1 MDAACTN
8 EQPSTS
14 TASKQVK
21 INDSANKS
29 ATINTATATAARE
42 HAAQVATRTPTL
54 AQIGKQ
60 TSHNFR
66 LSQISDSGAE
76 SGDEQTR
83 LIRSPSAR
91 PHKFIII
98 PNTPPT
104 PTGTAAGSNSK
115 ESTPP
120 FRQTISTSSLSALA
134 AAVQKTPA
142 SGQQPLQRARSVARQ
157 LSASGATFN
166 TTSPLPAAVPV
177 QSPPTLA
184 TTVNQPLLAPQA
196 ALLHSTPAKLLT
208 RSTPQ
213 SQSDVVHQP
222 SNKTTNTKAA
232 TAAATTTTMAALL
245 NNNSAGVTFTIEDCE
260 SDSCGGYDSS
270 GSAVGLGAGG
280 YGVHRAGHEATAAI
294 SSIKSA
300 PKLTPGFAI
309 AGTQTPL
316 SSSTTTLVTAT
327 TAPSATAGPP
337 FYRSVLSPS
346 ETSPYLQSF
355 SRGRSERSSMRSVVS
370 AYIPGSQDP
379 LSDALAQYEIME
391 QQQQQQQ
398 HYLRPS
404 HSGKDLSASSSFI
417 FRDQVANQIYSDVT
431 SVRSLASIGIG
442 STDGRR
448 LVIRRVPHTPHE
460 LFNMVHPPT
469 PPLPGVDDDDN
480 DSFLDASD
488 DAANLKPR
496 QQHWANKMQFVLAC
510 IGYSVGLG
518 NVWRFPYMCYKSG
531 GGVFLVPYCIIL
543 FICSIPLLF
552 MELSIGQ
559 YTGRGPIGALGQLCP
574 LFKGAGLAS
583 VVVSFLMS
591 TYYSVI
597 IGYSIYYFFTSFR
610 PDMPWIDCNNR
621 WNTPD
626 CWVPQRTKDVFAPN
640 TSRTPSE
647 EFFE

>member
-91 PHKFIII
+91 
-98 PNTPPT
+98 
-104 PTGTAAGSNSK
+104 SNSK

-222 SNKTTNTKAA
+222 YSSSNNN
-232 TAAATTTTMAALL
+232 TMAALL
-245 NNNSAGVTFTIEDCE
+245 NNSAGVTFTIEDCE

-316 SSSTTTLVTAT
+316 FSSTTTLVTAT

-469 PPLPGVDDDDN
+469 PP
-480 DSFLDASD
+480 
-488 DAANLKPR
+488 
-496 QQHWANKMQFVLAC
+496 
-510 IGYSVGLG
+510 
-518 NVWRFPYMCYKSG
+518 
-531 GGVFLVPYCIIL
+531 
-543 FICSIPLLF
+543 
-552 MELSIGQ
+552 
-559 YTGRGPIGALGQLCP
+559 
-574 LFKGAGLAS
+574 
-583 VVVSFLMS
+583 
-591 TYYSVI
+591 
-597 IGYSIYYFFTSFR
+597 
-610 PDMPWIDCNNR
+610 
-621 WNTPD
+621 
-626 CWVPQRTKDVFAPN
+626 
-640 TSRTPSE
+640 
-647 EFFE
+647 